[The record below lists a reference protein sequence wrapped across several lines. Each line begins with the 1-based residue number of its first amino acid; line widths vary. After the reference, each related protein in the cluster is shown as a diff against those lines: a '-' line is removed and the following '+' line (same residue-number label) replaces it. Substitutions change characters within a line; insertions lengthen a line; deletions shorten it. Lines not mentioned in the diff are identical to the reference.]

1 MYLYYVLIYQPQ
13 NFAAINRIGGANR
26 NRRDFI
32 MAEAIANPSFE
43 PPPEDD
49 SDNEIWLLRAPAN
62 MDVSAILNDIQLDLQ
77 TSSSTSNNNIL
88 SKFKSSIDEG
98 TEYTLTLGD
107 SNEIDNVRLLV
118 PQKLK
123 KEDDSGDSSDEDDD
137 EDTSEKLVPYTRPFK
152 QQVHLTSS
160 VVPTSNDNISSE
172 LILAPPISAAPKSD
186 DPRMRVAYVPRPQR
200 TGLKR
205 RWNMPGANNNNKIS
219 DEEKEEVATPP
230 TKKQKKADNDE
241 KVGVKEEEV
250 TESAEKSS
258 KKSKK
263 KSSKKE
269 KKSRKSK

>member
-1 MYLYYVLIYQPQ
+1 M
-13 NFAAINRIGGANR
+13 
-26 NRRDFI
+26 
-32 MAEAIANPSFE
+32 
-43 PPPEDD
+43 
-49 SDNEIWLLRAPAN
+49 
-62 MDVSAILNDIQLDLQ
+62 
-77 TSSSTSNNNIL
+77 
-88 SKFKSSIDEG
+88 
-98 TEYTLTLGD
+98 
-107 SNEIDNVRLLV
+107 
-118 PQKLK
+118 
-123 KEDDSGDSSDEDDD
+123 
-137 EDTSEKLVPYTRPFK
+137 VPYTRPFK

-205 RWNMPGANNNNKIS
+205 RWNMPGSNNNKVS

>member
-1 MYLYYVLIYQPQ
+1 
-13 NFAAINRIGGANR
+13 
-26 NRRDFI
+26 

-88 SKFKSSIDEG
+88 SKFKSSNDED

-230 TKKQKKADNDE
+230 TKKQKKDDNNE

>member
-1 MYLYYVLIYQPQ
+1 
-13 NFAAINRIGGANR
+13 
-26 NRRDFI
+26 

-62 MDVSAILNDIQLDLQ
+62 MDVSAILNDVQLDLQ
-77 TSSSTSNNNIL
+77 TSSTTSNNNAVL
-88 SKFKSSIDEG
+88 SRFKSGNDEEED

-107 SNEIDNVRLLV
+107 ANEIDNVRLLV
-118 PQKLK
+118 PHKLK
-123 KEDDSGDSSDEDDD
+123 KEDDSGDSSDDGDD

-172 LILAPPISAAPKSD
+172 LIVAPPISAAPKSD

-205 RWNMPGANNNNKIS
+205 RWNMPGANNNNKVS
-219 DEEKEEVATPP
+219 DEEKEEVTTPP
-230 TKKQKKADNDE
+230 TKKHKKAASGNE